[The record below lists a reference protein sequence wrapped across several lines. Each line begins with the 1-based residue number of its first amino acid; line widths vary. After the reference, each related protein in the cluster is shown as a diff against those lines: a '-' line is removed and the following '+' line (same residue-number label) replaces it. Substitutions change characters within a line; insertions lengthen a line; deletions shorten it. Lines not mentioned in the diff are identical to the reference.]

1 MHQQAEAGVPRIP
14 FRLAIGPGSDD
25 LQRYALRQAWDESHL
40 RTTRRLI
47 DPQPGSRTL
56 EVGSGRG
63 LLTRELD
70 ALGVVATGIDANPAA
85 AANSIARDIRVM
97 RVEAIEFRDGEFDHV
112 IAIHAIEHFPEL
124 EVAFA
129 EMARVLRPGGAMLLV
144 YPWEPIR
151 GIGAVPDA
159 ITIYRNPFRARELHR
174 HNLRPSRVRRLAVAV
189 GLDHVHTEFR
199 VLWPQFTT
207 VLRKPLEGEPAG

>member
-1 MHQQAEAGVPRIP
+1 MARIP
-14 FRLAIGPGSDD
+14 FPLAIAPGEGA
-25 LQRYALRQAWDESHL
+25 LQRYALRQRWDESHL

-47 DPQPGSRTL
+47 DPQPGARML

-63 LLTRELD
+63 HLTRQLD

-85 AANSIARDIRVM
+85 AEHAIARDIRVM
-97 RVEAIEFRDGEFDHV
+97 RVEQIEFHDGAFDHV
-112 IAIHAIEHFPEL
+112 IAIHAIEHFPALEL
-124 EVAFA
+124 AFA
-129 EMARVLRPGGAMLLV
+129 EMARVLRPGGVMLLT

-174 HNLRPSRVRRLAVAV
+174 HNLRPSRVRRLGEAV
-189 GLDHVHTEFR
+189 GLEHVHTEFR
-199 VLWPQFTT
+199 VVWPQFTT
-207 VLRKPLEGEPAG
+207 VLRKPVEGDPAG

>member
-1 MHQQAEAGVPRIP
+1 MARIP
-14 FRLAIGPGSDD
+14 FGASLVPGFDD
-25 LQRYALRQAWDESHL
+25 LRRYALRQRWDESHL

-47 DPQPGSRTL
+47 DPQPGTRML

-63 LLTRELD
+63 YLTRQLD

-85 AANSIARDIRVM
+85 AVHAIARDIRLM
-97 RVEAIEFRDGEFDHV
+97 RVEQIEFRDGEFDHV

-124 EVAFA
+124 ELAFA
-129 EMARVLRPGGAMLLV
+129 EMARVLRPGGAMLLT

-174 HNLRPSRVRRLAVAV
+174 HNLRPSHVRRLGSAV
-189 GLDHVHTEFR
+189 GLEHAHTEFR
-199 VLWPQFTT
+199 VMWPQFTT
-207 VLRKPLEGEPAG
+207 VLRKPIVGDPAG